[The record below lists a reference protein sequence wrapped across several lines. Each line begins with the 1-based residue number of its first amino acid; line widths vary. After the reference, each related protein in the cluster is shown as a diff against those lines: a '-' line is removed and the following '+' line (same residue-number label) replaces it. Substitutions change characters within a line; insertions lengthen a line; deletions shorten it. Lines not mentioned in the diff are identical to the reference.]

1 MLDPKLV
8 DKLNAQINLEFYS
21 SNLYLQ
27 MAAWCEW
34 KGMPGAGRF
43 LRQHATE
50 EMQHMQRLF
59 DYVSETGAL
68 PRLGAIEEP
77 RTEFGS
83 VAEVFELTYE
93 HEKLVTQRIN
103 ELADL
108 AFSSKDFSTF
118 NFLQW
123 YVAEQHEEESL
134 FSGIL
139 DRIRLIG
146 TEGQG
151 LFHIDREL
159 ESLAN
164 GREAPASEA

>member
-1 MLDPKLV
+1 MLSPELV
-8 DKLNAQINLEFYS
+8 DKLNHQINLEFYS

-27 MAAWCEW
+27 MAAWAEW
-34 KGMPGAGRF
+34 KGMPGIGRF
-43 LRQHATE
+43 LRAHAAE

-68 PRLGAIEEP
+68 PILGAIEQPQAEYA
-77 RTEFGS
+77 S
-83 VAEVFELTYE
+83 VAVLFETIYE
-93 HEKLVTQRIN
+93 HEKTITRAIN
-103 ELADL
+103 ELADA

-146 TEGQG
+146 TEGSG

-159 ESLAN
+159 ESLATKDSAA
-164 GREAPASEA
+164 GA

>member
-1 MLDPKLV
+1 MLDQKLV
-8 DKLNAQINLEFYS
+8 DMLNDQINLEFYS

-43 LRQHATE
+43 LRQHAVE

-68 PRLGAIEEP
+68 ARLGQIDEP
-77 RTEFGS
+77 RSEYETVREI
-83 VAEVFELTYE
+83 FELTYE
-93 HEKLVTQRIN
+93 HEKLVTRKIN
-103 ELADL
+103 ELADA

-139 DRIRLIG
+139 DRIELIG
-146 TEGQG
+146 TEGRG
-151 LFHIDREL
+151 MFHIDREL
-159 ESLAN
+159 EKLAA
-164 GREAPASEA
+164 GEATPEGDA

>member
-1 MLDPKLV
+1 MLTPELV
-8 DKLNAQINLEFYS
+8 DKLNRQITLEFFS

-27 MAAWCEW
+27 MAAWAEW
-34 KGMPGAGRF
+34 KGLPGAGRF
-43 LRQHATE
+43 LRTHAAE

-68 PRLGAIEEP
+68 PILGTVEQPQHEFESIEVLFEAI
-77 RTEFGS
+77 
-83 VAEVFELTYE
+83 YE
-93 HEKLVTQRIN
+93 HEKMITRAIN
-103 ELADL
+103 DLADA

-146 TEGQG
+146 TEGRG
-151 LFHIDREL
+151 LFHIDNEL
-159 ESLAN
+159 GKLAS
-164 GREAPASEA
+164 GETPSTEV